1 MTLFQDHVK
10 GEPAAFMYF
19 PNLILQQVCTHQQG
33 DPSATKAD
41 AEMTGCESLLRQLLA
56 SLVACLGAF
65 SAGCGLAWPSVG
77 LRGLK
82 AESIELSAWE
92 ESQLVSVFLLAA
104 AASPLPS
111 GLALSTVGRRLTLC
125 LLSLPLLAGWLLLAF
140 SPPSLPLLLT
150 GRILTGFAG
159 GAFLLV
165 STAYSEEVAEPRL
178 RGAFGSMAQLLLTI
192 GIFFIQVNCKTDWRL
207 LSGLCAVPP
216 ALLLISMVW
225 LPPSPVFLASKG
237 KQREASSALRR
248 LRGRGIGVEEELKRI
263 LEESGREGSATVGPC
278 QLLRERKHC
287 LPFLLAIALMTLAQL
302 VGVDYIISYTTIIFE
317 VPSPLSFAMI

>member
-1 MTLFQDHVK
+1 
-10 GEPAAFMYF
+10 MYF

-111 GLALSTVGRRLTLC
+111 GLALSTVGRKLTLG

-207 LSGLCAVPP
+207 LSCLCSVPP

-237 KQREASSALRR
+237 KQREASSALMR

-278 QLLRERKHC
+278 QLLRERRHC

-317 VPSPLSFAMI
+317 VPLLSLLQ